1 MWDESGVD
9 GVRLLIPLVFISV
22 GIAVGIGVDS
32 GSAGG
37 LALPDNQRPQPVGR
51 TLRVSRL
58 FLYPAMTECLSPTTA
73 DPDPTPIFTRL
84 PRENPWWAR
93 RLGG

>member
-9 GVRLLIPLVFISV
+9 GVRLLIPLVFIGV
-22 GIAVGIGVDS
+22 GVAVGIGVDS

-37 LALPDNQRPQPVGR
+37 LALPENQRPQPVGR

-73 DPDPTPIFTRL
+73 DSDPDPDFHAAA
-84 PRENPWWAR
+84 AR
-93 RLGG
+93 